1 MTHRHPVQFVV
12 IPALDKEGWRVSA
25 GVVQSGDL
33 NRLPMRC
40 QFISGLL
47 LAFLLTNLAHAAE
60 PVLLRLQQASAMP
73 PPLTAYLTLEDLNER
88 PLPDLT
94 LTPQQ
99 FRATVGAHHAAV
111 TAIEPFAKAGEGIA
125 YLLLVDISRSLKEP
139 QFAKLRQAL
148 GDWVNALGPHD
159 RAALLTF
166 GTEVRLVQDFTADK
180 AALQAHLAHLQA
192 TDNQTRLHLGLL
204 RALELSR
211 RPSPDLP
218 RRRVIVLLS
227 DGQDDFAGGATVE
240 EVQAA
245 LNDQRTPIFALGF
258 ANPPR
263 TPAKDAA
270 LKTLGMTARR
280 SGGAYQN
287 LGETPLPAAYA
298 EVRRRI
304 EQAVVVRLDCAACPT
319 DGSRQRLRI
328 EWQSGTQ
335 RLSDELDLRLSPPLP
350 APAKPAEVT
359 PPVEPVPE
367 FLRQPLWWALIAS
380 LALVM
385 VLAVV
390 GVAFHIRR
398 RRRPV
403 ATSPAPDHAAEIP
416 APLPVSK
423 TVAVA
428 PEPPGLPVRLIP
440 VGAGSGPIYTLNI
453 RDRAVIGRRPDCHL
467 VITDDDE
474 LSGTHCALVR
484 SGDRLLLEDLG
495 STNGTQVNGVPIH
508 GRHPLHDGDR
518 IQLGHLDL
526 RLNLPGS
533 AP

>member
-1 MTHRHPVQFVV
+1 MIHRYPVQLLA
-12 IPALDKEGWRVSA
+12 IPSLDKEVWRVSA
-25 GVVQSGDL
+25 GVVRSGDL
-33 NRLPMRC
+33 NRLETPSL
-40 QFISGLL
+40 FIGGLL
-47 LAFLLTNLAHAAE
+47 LAFLLTSLAHAAE
-60 PVLLRLQQASAMP
+60 PALLRLQQASATP
-73 PPLTAYLTLEDLNER
+73 LPLTAYLTLEDLNER

-99 FRATVGAHHAAV
+99 FSATVGAHHATV
-111 TAIEPFAKAGEGIA
+111 TAVEPFAKAGEGIA

-139 QFAKLRQAL
+139 QFVKLRQAL

-166 GTEVRLVQDFTADK
+166 GTEVRLIQDFTADK
-180 AALQAHLAHLQA
+180 AALQAHLAHLQP
-192 TDNQTRLHLGLL
+192 TDNQTRLYLGLL

-218 RRRVIVLLS
+218 RRRLIVLLS

-298 EVRRRI
+298 ELRRRI
-304 EQAVVVRLDCAACPT
+304 EQAVVVRLDCPACPT

-335 RLSDELDLRLSPPLP
+335 RLSDEIDLRLQPPPPP

-359 PPVEPVPE
+359 PPAESAPE
-367 FLRQPLWWALIAS
+367 FLRQPLWWALIVS
-380 LALVM
+380 LALIM

-390 GVAFHIRR
+390 GVAFAVRR
-398 RRRPV
+398 RRLAAPPIVV
-403 ATSPAPDHAAEIP
+403 AAAEIP
-416 APLPVSK
+416 APIPVSK
-423 TVAVA
+423 TVAAA
-428 PEPPGLPVRLIP
+428 PELPGLSVRLIP
-440 VGAGSGPIYTLNI
+440 VGAGPGPVYTLNI

-484 SGDRLLLEDLG
+484 NGDRLLLEDLG

-526 RLNLPGS
+526 RLSLPGS